1 MHRSARAR
9 IGARA
14 ALVASLPLLAIALPA
29 SAHVTIP
36 EGQVP
41 GGGEGAVIHLRIP
54 HGCEGAATDAIE
66 VQIPEGVIGVTPE
79 AVPGWTV
86 ETETVATDPYE
97 LYGATLTERTSVV
110 RWSGGPL
117 EDHQYLDFGINAI
130 FPEDA
135 GELTFPVV
143 QRCGGAEEAWIQIPE
158 EGQSEDDLER
168 PAPTVAVVTE
178 GADEP
183 DLAAQVADLQ
193 QQVADLQ
200 ARLDALENS

>member
-1 MHRSARAR
+1 MHRSRRAR
-9 IGARA
+9 IGVRA
-14 ALVASLPLLAIALPA
+14 MVASLPLLAIALPVT
-29 SAHVTIP
+29 AHVTIP

-41 GGGEGAVIHLRIP
+41 GGGEGAVIHLRVP
-54 HGCEGAATDAIE
+54 HGCEGAATDTVE

-86 ETETVATDPYE
+86 EAETVTTDPYQ

-110 RWSGGPL
+110 RWTGGPL
-117 EDHQYLDFGINAI
+117 EDHQYLDFGISAI

-143 QRCGGAEEAWIQIPE
+143 QHCGDSEEAWIQLPE
-158 EGQSEDDLER
+158 EGQTEDDLER
-168 PAPTVAVVTE
+168 PAPTVTVVAE
-178 GADEP
+178 GGDE
-183 DLAAQVADLQ
+183 DLAAQVAALR

-200 ARLDALENS
+200 ARLEALEAN